1 MENTPDLTPYG
12 IRERAIAARVSINR
26 LMQRAGVANST
37 LHRWQNGETS
47 PSAVTVGKIKDAL
60 EWFERDYAER
70 IGK

>member
-1 MENTPDLTPYG
+1 MENTPDLTPYV

-37 LHRWQNGETS
+37 LFRWERGDTV
-47 PSAVTVGKIKDAL
+47 PGAVTKGKIKDAL

-70 IGK
+70 MGR